1 MPAPPL
7 SYRNHSATST
17 GGRRLKPQITVLES
31 ARGTATVSV
40 LATRRIR
47 PFNHYHLKARQLT
60 LLVRLDEERNLA
72 RAASAAGLT
81 QPAASKLLRQI
92 ETDFDVK
99 LFDRM
104 ARGMAPTQYGEILI
118 QHARQA
124 LSEFGRAREEIVA
137 LKSGLAGKVAI
148 GTVLSPGTNLVPMAV
163 VSMKQ
168 RYPGILTSVEI
179 GPSRTL
185 VQKLARGEL
194 DMVVGRVL
202 DSTPKAELVYEPLA
216 PDEPHAVIASTH
228 HPLAERPDLKLEH
241 LTEEPW
247 IVPPAGSLVRDRL
260 ADLFVQHG
268 LSPPTNIVES
278 QCLPAVTALL
288 QQSNMLAVLPEEA
301 VLSYCSAGM
310 LAVLIRNLPLA
321 VGAFGLI
328 TRRRHKLSP
337 GAQLMVSA
345 LREQAGHL
353 YPIDSHRSACGI
365 LSVV

>member
-1 MPAPPL
+1 
-7 SYRNHSATST
+7 
-17 GGRRLKPQITVLES
+17 LKSQIKLLES
-31 ARGTATVSV
+31 PRSPATLSV

-47 PFNHYHLKARQLT
+47 PVNQFHLKTRQLT

-72 RAASAAGLT
+72 RAAAAAGLT

-99 LFDRM
+99 LFDRL
-104 ARGMAPTQYGEILI
+104 ARGMAPTRYGEILI
-118 QHARQA
+118 QHARRA
-124 LSEFGRAREEIVA
+124 LSEFGLARDEIVA

-168 RYPGILTSVEI
+168 RYPGVLTSVEI

-185 VQKLARGEL
+185 VQKLVRGEL

-202 DSTPKAELVYEPLA
+202 DSTPAAELVYEPLA
-216 PDEPHAVIASTH
+216 PDEPHAVIASAN
-228 HPLAERPDLKLEH
+228 HPLAIRPQLRLEDLIEQ
-241 LTEEPW
+241 PW

-260 ADLFVQHG
+260 ADMLVQHG
-268 LSPPTNIVES
+268 LSLPGNVVES
-278 QCLPAVTALL
+278 QCLPVVTALL
-288 QQSNMLAVLPEEA
+288 QQSNMLAILPEEA
-301 VLSYCSAGM
+301 VEPYCTAGI
-310 LAVLIRNLPLA
+310 LAVLVRNLPLS

-345 LREQAGHL
+345 LREQAGHM
-353 YPIDSHRSACGI
+353 YPIASHRSACGV